1 MCLSADREVVRI
13 QRDKN
18 AGGRAA
24 CCATKNEHLKA
35 DCPVSHQLSTKV
47 REGEVAQAS
56 KCKEDT
62 DGGGALQF
70 KMIFQERRQ
79 RSIIEPNL
87 EEVQEDREHA
97 KQYPWPQQRAPPHR
111 NLAGPRHLRSAQLS
125 GGSSGAFT
133 PAEAEKTHRRR
144 DSLQPSNQQEG
155 SREARG
161 VVDHP
166 AKEAAQLR
174 ADAHKDFHESHDVGH
189 VFGENASDE
198 RGVGAHVV
206 GERDALQHPEN
217 HDRQGGTART
227 NYAQQVCST

>member
-79 RSIIEPNL
+79 RSIIEAKL
-87 EEVQEDREHA
+87 EEVQEDCEHA
-97 KQYPWPQQRAPPHR
+97 QEYPWNQQRAPPHW
-111 NLAGPRHLRSAQLS
+111 SCS
-125 GGSSGAFT
+125 
-133 PAEAEKTHRRR
+133 HRRR
-144 DSLQPSNQQEG
+144 GGSARLVRLLGAFVHAEANEAERRRRSLQAGNQQEW
-155 SREARG
+155 SREPRG
-161 VVDHP
+161 VIDHST
-166 AKEAAQLR
+166 KQAAQLR
-174 ADAHKDFHESHDVGH
+174 TNSHKYFHKGHDVGH
-189 VFGENASDE
+189 VFGENASDK
-198 RGVGAHVV
+198 RGIGAHVV
-206 GERDALQHPEN
+206 GKCYALQHPED